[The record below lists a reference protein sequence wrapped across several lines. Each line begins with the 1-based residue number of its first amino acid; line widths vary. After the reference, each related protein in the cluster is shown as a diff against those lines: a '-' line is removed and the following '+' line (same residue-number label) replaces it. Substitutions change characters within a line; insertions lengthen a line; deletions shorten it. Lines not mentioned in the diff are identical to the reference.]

1 MTNSGPDVHNLI
13 GEVIIA
19 HRDQIDSPYL
29 NAIHALRTMLS
40 ADPFVTTDTETHVLH
55 VTAYAIKMLT
65 SESDYSNEKST
76 SSISAL
82 TAISSIIGDAESIE
96 PTDPWAAQGGDD
108 HA

>member
-1 MTNSGPDVHNLI
+1 MTNSGQDVQTLI

-29 NAIHALRTMLS
+29 DAIHALRVMFS
-40 ADPFVTTDTETHVLH
+40 ADPFVTTDTEMHALH

-82 TAISSIIGDAESIE
+82 SAISSRIGDVESIE
-96 PTDPWAAQGGDD
+96 PTDPWARRDD
-108 HA
+108 DDA